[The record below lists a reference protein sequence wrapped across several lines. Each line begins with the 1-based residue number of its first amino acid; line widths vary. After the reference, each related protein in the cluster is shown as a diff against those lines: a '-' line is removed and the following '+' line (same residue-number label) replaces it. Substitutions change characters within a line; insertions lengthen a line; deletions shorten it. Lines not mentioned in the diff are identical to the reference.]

1 MSSTHLTFTSSNAAH
16 LFQLFESLDQ
26 VNELDAFR
34 LALIQSFKQQLKC
47 TWLEF
52 SLRWHVQGKAQE
64 SSYKDAHQKTSYAR
78 QSSVGAVASS
88 ACQIHDSDVIPFPVV
103 APMQLQLSDADLGWE
118 FSLRCSHPA
127 VVEQVG
133 IQNLLPFLGVRI
145 GQAIARLA
153 TPMVENPLK
162 VLSTREQ
169 QILYWVAMGKSNE
182 VIGMILRISHA
193 TVKNHVHRIY
203 QKLDV
208 GNRAYAVNLA
218 IKEGIFEMGIH
229 SEG

>member
-1 MSSTHLTFTSSNAAH
+1 MSSPHPSFTSSNAAH

-26 VNELDAFR
+26 VDELDAFR
-34 LALIQSFKQQLKC
+34 LTLIQAFKQQLKC

-52 SLRWHVQGKAQE
+52 SLRWTLQGKVQE
-64 SSYKDAHQKTSYAR
+64 SCFNDGQQQIFYASL
-78 QSSVGAVASS
+78 SSAGAVASS
-88 ACQIHDSDVIPFPVV
+88 GCQIHDSAVIPFPGV
-103 APMQLQLSDADLGWE
+103 APTQLQLSDENLGWE
-118 FSLRCSHPA
+118 FSLRCSHPGA
-127 VVEQVG
+127 VESVG

-153 TPMVENPLK
+153 TPVEENSLK
-162 VLSTREQ
+162 VLLTREL

-182 VIGMILRISHA
+182 VIGMILKISHA

-218 IKEGIFEMGIH
+218 IKEGIFGMGID